1 MNRDDNDIQV
11 SVCVV
16 TYNQEK
22 YISECLDSLVTQQ
35 TDFKFE
41 IIVGEDG
48 STDTTRKIV
57 QQYVDKYPD
66 LIVPIFHMENVGALE
81 NIAQV
86 YKKARGKYIA
96 HMDGDD
102 MALPGKLQK
111 QFDILEANPDC
122 SVCVHNMKAMD
133 AESKYMK
140 EYFRMS
146 EERKYKL
153 IDLYLISALFVHSSK
168 MFINKIDDYMS
179 SNRDL
184 MQLDIEFHIAQAKQG
199 DIYFIKESLGVYR
212 QFIGI
217 TYENSFVSSFV
228 RERIIHVYE
237 NIDKSY
243 FTDDELN
250 LIQEKYARTLLEYA
264 YQCAV
269 SIKDKELFSE
279 YVLKSWETR
288 KVGVISYAFR
298 ASLVNPELSFILLNL
313 RRKLREKIGV
323 GK

>member
-22 YISECLDSLVTQQ
+22 YIAECLDSLVTQQ
-35 TDFKFE
+35 TSFKFE

-48 STDTTRKIV
+48 STDTTRAIV

-66 LIVPIFHMENVGALE
+66 LIVPIFHIENVGALE

-96 HMDGDD
+96 HVDGDD
-102 MALPGKLQK
+102 MALPSKLQK
-111 QFDILEANPDC
+111 QFDVLEANPDC
-122 SVCVHNMKAMD
+122 SICVHNMKAMD
-133 AESKYMK
+133 SESRYMK
-140 EYFRMS
+140 EDFRLS
-146 EERKYKL
+146 DERKYKL
-153 IDLYLISALFVHSSK
+153 LDLYLINVLFIHSSK
-168 MFINKIDDYMS
+168 MFINKTDDYMGGET
-179 SNRDL
+179 RL
-184 MQLDIEFHIAQAKQG
+184 LQLDTEFHIAQAKQG
-199 DIYFIKESLGVYR
+199 NIYFIKESLGVYR
-212 QFIGI
+212 QFVGV

-228 RERIIHVYE
+228 RDRIVHIYE
-237 NIDKSY
+237 NIDESY

-250 LIQEKYARTLLEYA
+250 QIQEKYARTLLEYA

-269 SIKDKELFSE
+269 SIKDKELFRE
-279 YVLKSWETR
+279 YVFKSWET
-288 KVGVISYAFR
+288 KKIGVISYVFR
-298 ASLVNPELSFILLNL
+298 ASLVNPELSFVLLNL
-313 RRKLREKIGV
+313 RRKLREKLGA